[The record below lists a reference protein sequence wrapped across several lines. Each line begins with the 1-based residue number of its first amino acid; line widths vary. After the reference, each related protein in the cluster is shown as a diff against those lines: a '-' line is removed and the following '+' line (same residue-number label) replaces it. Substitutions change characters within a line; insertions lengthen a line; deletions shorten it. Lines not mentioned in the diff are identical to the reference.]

1 MYLERLEMTMGK
13 MEIEELELI
22 LIYPLHLGAKQDVY
36 TKSEK
41 LNTTKLTNW
50 VSATKKQS
58 PIMSTKNWLQ
68 RTNVK

>member
-1 MYLERLEMTMGK
+1 
-13 MEIEELELI
+13 LELI